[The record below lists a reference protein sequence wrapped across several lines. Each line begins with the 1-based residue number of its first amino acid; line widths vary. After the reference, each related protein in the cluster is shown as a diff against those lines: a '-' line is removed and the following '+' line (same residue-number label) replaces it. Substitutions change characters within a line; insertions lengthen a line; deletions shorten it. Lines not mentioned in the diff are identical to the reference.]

1 MERSRECS
9 ISFRCLAFA
18 TVPRIALDVKRT
30 HRFFPRRCSV
40 DTASCSLGRV
50 VSDRTCLRS
59 SLEEFRSIAGVDL
72 QNCAL
77 RTHDD
82 GTHGLCARSTVG
94 AGDALVRVARS
105 AVLSADGGS
114 MNGWWYALV
123 LRLLRERQLGVRSKW
138 YEYIGNLPSEPPSV
152 LWACETYGS
161 LAVAEQLRPYGLAAR
176 VRRYWRFLR
185 NVFETCKNDMP
196 HGVQWRD
203 FAWAAS
209 TVQNRAFR
217 IDAHVTRHMAPLKE
231 TNDSA
236 GTFGLLP
243 GVDMLNHSVHVK
255 TVLKLDDSSDEF
267 YIVSGRTFSSG
278 EDVLISYGP
287 KTNEELLFFYGFVEG
302 NNPADSIR
310 VASQGIL
317 RRVLASRPY
326 LTAFANEKAQML
338 QTLDLVDRSRDYDV
352 NRDCVNREIMDI
364 LRICVAND
372 EDLARLRARK
382 QITSSISL
390 ENELSVWRCIEEECE
405 RQIAALPEVTDEAA
419 AGARSLRKHH
429 ICSAPW
435 DWKRAGYGATVA
447 EALFV
452 AEKCD
457 ILTITLE
464 RVRHF
469 TKVSK
474 AIGHVTTVLLPPTQ
488 SLVSATIY
496 PGSAGDGNSGVHMF
510 SLDMR

>member
-1 MERSRECS
+1 
-9 ISFRCLAFA
+9 
-18 TVPRIALDVKRT
+18 
-30 HRFFPRRCSV
+30 
-40 DTASCSLGRV
+40 
-50 VSDRTCLRS
+50 
-59 SLEEFRSIAGVDL
+59 
-72 QNCAL
+72 
-77 RTHDD
+77 
-82 GTHGLCARSTVG
+82 
-94 AGDALVRVARS
+94 
-105 AVLSADGGS
+105 
-114 MNGWWYALV
+114 
-123 LRLLRERQLGVRSKW
+123 
-138 YEYIGNLPSEPPSV
+138 
-152 LWACETYGS
+152 
-161 LAVAEQLRPYGLAAR
+161 
-176 VRRYWRFLR
+176 
-185 NVFETCKNDMP
+185 
-196 HGVQWRD
+196 
-203 FAWAAS
+203 
-209 TVQNRAFR
+209 
-217 IDAHVTRHMAPLKE
+217 
-231 TNDSA
+231 
-236 GTFGLLP
+236 
-243 GVDMLNHSVHVK
+243 
-255 TVLKLDDSSDEF
+255 
-267 YIVSGRTFSSG
+267 
-278 EDVLISYGP
+278 
-287 KTNEELLFFYGFVEG
+287 
-302 NNPADSIR
+302 
-310 VASQGIL
+310 
-317 RRVLASRPY
+317 
-326 LTAFANEKAQML
+326 
-338 QTLDLVDRSRDYDV
+338 
-352 NRDCVNREIMDI
+352 MDI